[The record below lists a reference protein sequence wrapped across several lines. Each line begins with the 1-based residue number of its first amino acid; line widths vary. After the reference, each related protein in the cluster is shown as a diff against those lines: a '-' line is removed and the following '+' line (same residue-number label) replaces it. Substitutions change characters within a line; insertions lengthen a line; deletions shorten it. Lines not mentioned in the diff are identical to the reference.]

1 MKQDRGVTYTIRR
14 AIQAK
19 LKSLSLQQTALRHWH
34 QSDTENKVD
43 GLPGSRPGK
52 SPELPDSSRRQSLGL
67 ILLLLHS
74 FPVLFRSLAVHVRD
88 VQNRR
93 YTTCAFARHIG
104 KKSSR
109 QLH

>member
-52 SPELPDSSRRQSLGL
+52 SPELPDNSRRQSLCFFC
-67 ILLLLHS
+67 ILFLFFS
-74 FPVLFRSLAVHVRD
+74 VLWL
-88 VQNRR
+88 
-93 YTTCAFARHIG
+93 CM
-104 KKSSR
+104 
-109 QLH
+109 